1 MAQVKLILREDVAKL
16 GYAGDIV
23 SVKPGYARNY
33 LLPKG
38 KASLAT
44 SARVKEIEHHGRVI
58 AEQQAKALGD
68 LEALK
73 QKVESLTLEVEA
85 QVGGEGKLFGSVTM
99 QNVADLLAEKGVEID
114 RRKLQHDGAIKSTG
128 EHEVSLRLHR
138 ELLAKVRVVVSAS
151 GVVASVPEEPEEA
164 EPEAAPEPEA
174 EAESEAAAE
183 EAGDEP
189 SDDDGES

>member
-16 GYAGDIV
+16 GYAGDMV

-68 LEALK
+68 LEAFK
-73 QKVESLTLEVEA
+73 KKIESLTLEVEA
-85 QVGGEGKLFGSVTM
+85 QAGEEGKLFGSVTM
-99 QNVADLLAEKGVEID
+99 QNVADLLATKGVEID
-114 RRKLQHDGAIKSTG
+114 RRKLQHDGAIKSIG

-151 GVVASVPEEPEEA
+151 GVIEPVVEEPEEVEP
-164 EPEAAPEPEA
+164 EPEAAA
-174 EAESEAAAE
+174 DESSE
-183 EAGDEP
+183 EAG
-189 SDDDGES
+189 ES

>member
-68 LEALK
+68 LEAFK
-73 QKVESLTLEVEA
+73 KKIESLTLEVEA
-85 QVGGEGKLFGSVTM
+85 QAGEEGKLFGSVTA
-99 QNVADLLAEKGVEID
+99 QQLADQLAEKGQSID
-114 RRKLQHDGAIKSTG
+114 RRKITLDEPIRSVG
-128 EHEVSLRLHR
+128 EHVVGIRLR
-138 ELLAKVRVVVSAS
+138 SD
-151 GVVASVPEEPEEA
+151 VVAELKVIVTA
-164 EPEAAPEPEA
+164 E
-174 EAESEAAAE
+174 
-183 EAGDEP
+183 D
-189 SDDDGES
+189 

>member
-1 MAQVKLILREDVAKL
+1 MAQVKLILREDVEKL
-16 GYAGDIV
+16 GYAGDVV

-44 SARVKEIEHHGRVI
+44 SARVKEIEHHSRVI

-68 LEALK
+68 LEAFK
-73 QKVESLTLEVEA
+73 RKIESLTLVVEA
-85 QVGGEGKLFGSVTM
+85 QAGEEGKLFGSVTM

-114 RRKLQHDGAIKSTG
+114 RRKLQHDGAIKSVG
-128 EHEVSLRLHR
+128 EHEVLLRLHR

-151 GVVASVPEEPEEA
+151 GVVESVVDEPEEA
-164 EPEAAPEPEA
+164 EPEAAADEA
-174 EAESEAAAE
+174 EAEPSEEGE
-183 EAGDEP
+183 E
-189 SDDDGES
+189 S